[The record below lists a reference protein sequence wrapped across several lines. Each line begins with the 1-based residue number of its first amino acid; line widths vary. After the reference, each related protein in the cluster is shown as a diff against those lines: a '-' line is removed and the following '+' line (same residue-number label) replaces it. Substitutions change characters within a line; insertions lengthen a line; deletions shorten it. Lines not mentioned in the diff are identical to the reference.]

1 MALKEYVGSIVLEVD
16 GKEYEVVDL
25 SVDHQTG
32 KKLVK
37 TMNKTG
43 RALGFHKG
51 VETYELSVTAAIP
64 MDDAPDWDAVEGA
77 KLTIYPHTE
86 TGQRESYTDCVCISS
101 GKKYTVDNEAKIDLK
116 FLSLNHVK
124 E

>member
-37 TMNKTG
+37 TMNKSG
-43 RALGFHKG
+43 RALGFHRG
-51 VETYELSVTAAIP
+51 VETWELSATVAIP
-64 MDDAPDWDAVEGA
+64 KTDAMDWEAMEGA
-77 KLTIYPHTE
+77 KITIYPTGE
-86 TGQRESYTDCVCISS
+86 EGQRESYADCVCESA
-101 GKKYTVDNEAKIDLK
+101 GRKYSVENEARIDLK
-116 FLSLNHVK
+116 IMALNHTK

>member
-1 MALKEYVGSIVLEVD
+1 MALKEYVGAIVLEVD
-16 GKEYEVVDL
+16 GAEYEVIDL
-25 SVDHQTG
+25 NVEHDTG

-51 VETYELSVTAAIP
+51 VETFELSVTAAIP
-64 MDDAPDWDAVEGA
+64 KDDPKDWEAVEGA
-77 KLTIYPHTE
+77 KLTIYPASDG
-86 TGQRESYTDCVCISS
+86 GQRESYSDCVCISA
-101 GKKYTVDNEAKIDLK
+101 GRKYSVENEARVDLK
-116 FLSLNHVK
+116 FLALGHTK